1 MISRE
6 RPNSFV
12 LVKQHEHAQVSVEF
26 ARHWKRGPFPREST
40 LYAIANHDVS
50 WQRPDERV
58 IWNEERDRP
67 YSFVDYPSEPKVQ
80 AYREGLDRLE
90 TEDLYAAYLC
100 SLHYTTLMRDSNKE
114 VEVRFVTG
122 ESRRQERLRS
132 GMSGEEA
139 ENIDRNLRFL
149 KLCDG
154 LSLFVCLNE
163 PDGSDYPP
171 PYPDGFSFDGENYA
185 PEWTDQRTLRL
196 DPNPFSEPFEVSIPY
211 QEVGKDRR
219 PLESGRVELR
229 IGRW

>member
-12 LVKQHEHAQVSVEF
+12 LVKQHEHAQVSAEF

-67 YSFVDYPSEPKVQ
+67 YSFIDYPPEPKVR
-80 AYREGLDRLE
+80 AYREGLDLLE

-100 SLHYTTLMRDSNKE
+100 SLHYTTLMQNSEKE
-114 VEVRFVTG
+114 VEARFVAT
-122 ESRRQERLRS
+122 ELERQERLRAGLS
-132 GMSGEEA
+132 REESENA
-139 ENIDRNLRFL
+139 ERNLRFL

-163 PDGSDYPP
+163 PGGSGYPP
-171 PYPDGFSFDGENYA
+171 PYPDGFAFDGEKYV
-185 PEWTDQRTLRL
+185 PEWTDRRTLRL
-196 DPNPFSEPFEVSIPY
+196 DPNPFSTPFEVSLPY
-211 QEVGKDRR
+211 VEVGKNRR
-219 PLESGRVELR
+219 SLGGGFAELR
-229 IGRW
+229 ISC